1 MAEMSQEN
9 SIPPGTKLVDLF
21 PEGMWVERAMM
32 PDNVVY
38 LIDPRAMRF
47 NVAENGN
54 IENPRRI
61 LDDENKPLAIIENL
75 I

>member
-1 MAEMSQEN
+1 MSDFL
-9 SIPPGTKLVDLF
+9 PPILTNK
-21 PEGMWVERAMM
+21 PIVEKAWM
-32 PDNVVY
+32 PDDEIWLV
-38 LIDPRAMRF
+38 DPRALIF
-47 NVAENGN
+47 DVGEHGN

>member
-1 MAEMSQEN
+1 MSNIVPQ
-9 SIPPGTKLVDLF
+9 ILTDAPI
-21 PEGMWVERAMM
+21 VEKAWM
-32 PDNVVY
+32 PDDEIWLV
-38 LIDPRAMRF
+38 DPRALRF
-47 NVAENGN
+47 EVGEHGN